1 MISEQTLEQLTTVIA
16 NHGLGDNAISRL
28 RQEFAG
34 VRLTFCLLDEM
45 EASIPFREFEHFS
58 LFLVGASEH
67 CLGLTRQPEKAIG
80 VVIAEA

>member
-1 MISEQTLEQLTTVIA
+1 MISEQTLEQLTTAIA
-16 NHGLGDNAISRL
+16 NHGLGDNAIRRL

-45 EASIPFREFEHFS
+45 EASIPFREFERFS

>member
-1 MISEQTLEQLTTVIA
+1 MISEQTLEQLASAIVT
-16 NHGLGDNAISRL
+16 HGLGQEAINVL
-28 RQEFAG
+28 RERFSG
-34 VRLTFCLLDEM
+34 LRLTFCLLDEM